1 MPTSVYVIWTI
12 LLLVIV
18 LALPFI
24 VMALQQTLRAAR
36 NIERYFAE
44 MLTAGLGIAQ
54 NTGNIAAL
62 QDTITVAG
70 GMLSTAGEILNHT
83 DVIKTTLA
91 ARAEAINKK

>member
-1 MPTSVYVIWTI
+1 MPASVNVIWTI

-44 MLTAGLGIAQ
+44 MLTAGLGIAG
-54 NTGNIAAL
+54 NTGNIVAL

-70 GMLSTAGEILNHT
+70 GLLSTAGEILNHT
-83 DVIKTTLA
+83 GVIKTTLA
-91 ARAEAINKK
+91 ARAEAFSKK

>member
-1 MPTSVYVIWTI
+1 MPASVNVIWTI

-54 NTGNIAAL
+54 NTGNIVAL

-70 GMLSTAGEILNHT
+70 GLLSTAGEILNHT
-83 DVIKTTLA
+83 GVIKNTLA

>member
-36 NIERYFAE
+36 SIERYFAE
-44 MLTAGLGIAQ
+44 MLTAGLGIAG
-54 NTGNIAAL
+54 NTGNIVAL
-62 QDTITVAG
+62 QDTINVAG
-70 GMLSTAGEILNHT
+70 GLLSTAGEILSHT

-91 ARAEAINKK
+91 TRAEAFSKK